1 MSLTI
6 KIIKSSVLGF
16 DTTLTISYN
25 TVIESN
31 LNVLVTFGILFVFG
45 ATGKLLIM
53 NLRKISAIFFTNAVT
68 IIDRKA
74 NCEHCQK
81 MPNHVGYNFGI
92 FLYIE

>member
-1 MSLTI
+1 MSLLHLEFYL
-6 KIIKSSVLGF
+6 SLVLQ
-16 DTTLTISYN
+16 
-25 TVIESN
+25 VQ
-31 LNVLVTFGILFVFG
+31 
-45 ATGKLLIM
+45 LLIM

-92 FLYIE
+92 FLYIK